1 MTKQTGKLLSIE
13 AKPQAITG
21 RVSLG
26 GSKSIANRA
35 LIIQALCKV
44 PFEIKNLSDSKDTV
58 TLQNL
63 LQQKEGDLNTGHAG
77 TCFRFMTSYLST
89 QAGTQILTGSERM
102 KQRPIGPLVNA
113 LNDLG
118 ANISY
123 LENPGYPPLKIES
136 PKTEWKNKVNID
148 GTMSSQFITSL
159 LLIAPTLP
167 NGLNINILGDL
178 VSVPYVEMTLKMM
191 KYFGIESNWDGN
203 MIIIKAQE
211 YQPKEFT
218 VEADWSSASYLY
230 SLVALNEDS
239 KIEIDGL
246 FEESLQGDSEI
257 QHFSNKL
264 GVKSTWI
271 GDRLVIENKGSFEP
285 IFEYNFIR
293 QPDLAQS
300 IACICAAKNITGLF
314 SGLQTLFIKETDRVK
329 ALQDELSKVN
339 VAMSKLPA
347 AYKGNTSEDYYLI
360 EGKYEQPSA
369 YFKTY
374 QDHRMAMAFSSF
386 ATRSDIVIEEPDVVV
401 KSFPSYWEVL
411 KDLGFS
417 MQEKTQA

>member
-148 GTMSSQFITSL
+148 GTMSSQFITCL
-159 LLIAPTLP
+159 LYTSPSP
-167 NGLNINILGDL
+167 RDQRG
-178 VSVPYVEMTLKMM
+178 SRMP
-191 KYFGIESNWDGN
+191 
-203 MIIIKAQE
+203 
-211 YQPKEFT
+211 
-218 VEADWSSASYLY
+218 SSA
-230 SLVALNEDS
+230 
-239 KIEIDGL
+239 
-246 FEESLQGDSEI
+246 
-257 QHFSNKL
+257 
-264 GVKSTWI
+264 
-271 GDRLVIENKGSFEP
+271 
-285 IFEYNFIR
+285 
-293 QPDLAQS
+293 
-300 IACICAAKNITGLF
+300 
-314 SGLQTLFIKETDRVK
+314 
-329 ALQDELSKVN
+329 
-339 VAMSKLPA
+339 
-347 AYKGNTSEDYYLI
+347 
-360 EGKYEQPSA
+360 
-369 YFKTY
+369 
-374 QDHRMAMAFSSF
+374 
-386 ATRSDIVIEEPDVVV
+386 
-401 KSFPSYWEVL
+401 
-411 KDLGFS
+411 
-417 MQEKTQA
+417 